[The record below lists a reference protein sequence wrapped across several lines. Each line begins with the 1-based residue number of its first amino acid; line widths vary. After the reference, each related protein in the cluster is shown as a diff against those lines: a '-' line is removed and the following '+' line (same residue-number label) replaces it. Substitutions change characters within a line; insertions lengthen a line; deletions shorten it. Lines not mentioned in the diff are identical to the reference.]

1 MLDRLATAG
10 NSNIDAIWSNV
21 SAFLSDLCKVNL
33 HLAEEVKSMIGS
45 TWKPGQAFCNL
56 HFTLAIPTGIK
67 EIIAEYQSHIGAQK
81 LFPKVVG
88 FEMNLEDKIIVIQIL
103 ECWMRLTSI
112 RWQERTW
119 NLYNSF
125 TEFAE
130 KRRLQNVGHML
141 HANGFGEFEERCAGG
156 VYLASIWIE
165 WLDTYTDVRN
175 QLACYLR
182 NVKGIMDQCIFL
194 WAGAASIGLHIT
206 VPFMSML
213 LDHKVT
219 PRQLL
224 KILPVL

>member
-1 MLDRLATAG
+1 MLDRLAIAG
-10 NSNIDAIWSNV
+10 NSNIDAVWSNV

-112 RWQERTW
+112 RWQARTW
-119 NLYNSF
+119 NRYDSF
-125 TEFAE
+125 TKFA
-130 KRRLQNVGHML
+130 
-141 HANGFGEFEERCAGG
+141 
-156 VYLASIWIE
+156 
-165 WLDTYTDVRN
+165 
-175 QLACYLR
+175 
-182 NVKGIMDQCIFL
+182 
-194 WAGAASIGLHIT
+194 
-206 VPFMSML
+206 
-213 LDHKVT
+213 
-219 PRQLL
+219 
-224 KILPVL
+224 